1 MPKESSISLKIPGIQ
16 KVRTRPRSE
25 RTMVFPSVPE
35 YRRNSYPSKK
45 TEVSPT
51 STARRGVMDNLHLES
66 QEVADEIRK
75 KSKNVAVPFNKG
87 AYQYISDG
95 DDVKFIGRK

>member
-1 MPKESSISLKIPGIQ
+1 MEESSMSKESSVSLKIPGIQ
-16 KVRTRPRSE
+16 KVRTQPRSE
-25 RTMVFPSVPE
+25 RTMVFPSVPD
-35 YRRNSYPSKK
+35 YRRNSYPSKN

-75 KSKNVAVPFNKG
+75 KKQECRCTLQQRRIPIHLK
-87 AYQYISDG
+87 Q
-95 DDVKFIGRK
+95 